1 MEELPDKE
9 VLGEMVGD
17 SDMEEET
24 VDITPA
30 TLERLRQQRYP
41 LSDQMFYELAHD
53 LTNDEKIKMIAVLKD
68 DTSVIEMF
76 KSSVLIALYWK
87 KYANP
92 KHPKYEQYD
101 KLVKD
106 LLSYTISKEGRG
118 RRDLVD
124 SFTGA
129 LFRFLEKNKNKSI
142 LPV

>member
-1 MEELPDKE
+1 MVDETDRNIT
-9 VLGEMVGD
+9 GEIAD
-17 SDMEEET
+17 NSDMEEET

-30 TLERLRQQRYP
+30 TLDRLRQQRYP

-53 LTNDEKIKMIAVLKD
+53 LTNDVKIKMIAVLKD

-76 KSSVLIALYWK
+76 KSSILIALYWK

-92 KHPKYEQYD
+92 SHPKYEQYD

-106 LLSYTISKEGRG
+106 LLSFTISKEGRG